1 MKRVV
6 ARAASYIVVLA
17 GLATSTMAQ
26 VLPTDPSIVTGTLD
40 NGLTYMVK
48 QHNKPEGRAV
58 VWIHFHTGSLNET
71 DRQRGIAHYLEH
83 MAFNGSENFEPG
95 SLIPFFQSLGMT
107 FGRDQNAFTS
117 FDQTTY
123 QLSLPDTKP
132 ETLDKGLQFFA
143 DVTGRLLLS
152 PTEIESERGII
163 QEERRRSLSGRQRVG
178 YHVIEHMAPGSLF
191 GQRIPIGTEETIG
204 SVQEQDF
211 KDYYGKWYA
220 ASNATLMIVADEDPT
235 KIVAE
240 IKDNFGSL
248 PKKPRPTSNDINV
261 RAYDKSFAIVAHDP
275 EVRSEEL
282 QIVRLEPARPATT
295 TIPQF
300 RDDLVAALGQMALNR
315 RLSDKVSAGGTS
327 YLSARVGMGNE
338 SNAIYTAEMS
348 GRAQP
353 GKWREALNEMALELQ
368 RARAFGFTQRELDD
382 ARKDIIAGA
391 ERAVETEATLPAGS
405 IIGAMNASVA
415 SGEPLMSAAQQLKLL
430 QDTLP
435 KITPEEVSR
444 RFAKEFET
452 SKVCFVATMPSGP
465 TVPTEAQL
473 LEAGTAALNVK
484 PTEESQAEHATELMA
499 KAPTAG
505 KVESGTVHE
514 ASSVWSGWLSN
525 NVRVHHK
532 FMDERK
538 SQVSISID
546 LIGGEVLETAGNRG
560 ITTAAQLAW
569 ARPATRNLTS
579 SDIRSI
585 MTGKKVNVR
594 GGGGMG
600 GRGGRGG
607 GGGGST
613 DSISLSVSGSPE
625 ELETGMQLAYLL
637 LTEPKIEKSSFDQFQ
652 IAMKTALQESL
663 KNPQAVGAR
672 AAASVMY
679 PTSDARLQPVTEEQI
694 DALTL
699 DASQAWLEQLIKTS
713 PIEVVIVGDISRDA
727 ALDLAAK
734 YIGALPS
741 RERVSEK
748 TLAAQRTVE
757 RPKGPRTTELSIET
771 PTPQA
776 FVMSGF
782 YGADQAN
789 LADARA
795 LSLASRILSTRMIS
809 EVREKAQLVYSIGA
823 GSRAASTYPGFGLFS
838 AAAPTDPP
846 KAQPLIEKLA
856 SMYATFAKEGP
867 TQDELDVARKQ
878 FANTYAEQV
887 KEPGYWSG
895 RLSQITFRGA
905 SLDDVV
911 NEQAAIE
918 AITAEEIKAAF
929 AKYATPE
936 NVITVVVTPANA
948 PAGSAPAAPAT
959 PDATK

>member
-26 VLPTDPSIVTGTLD
+26 DLPTDPTIVTGTLD

-83 MAFNGSENFEPG
+83 MAFNGSENFAPG

-132 ETLDKGLQFFA
+132 ETLDKGFQFFA
-143 DVTGRLLLS
+143 DVTGRLSLL
-152 PTEIESERGII
+152 PKEIESERGII

-178 YHVIEHMAPGSLF
+178 YYVLEHMAPGSRF

-220 ASNATLMIVADEDPT
+220 ASNATVMVVADEDPA

-248 PKKPRPTSNDINV
+248 PKKPRPGAENV
-261 RAYDKSFAIVAHDP
+261 GVRPYEKSFAIVAHDP
-275 EVRSEEL
+275 EVRSEDI
-282 QIVRLEPARPATT
+282 QIMRIEPARPATRT
-295 TIPQF
+295 VPQF

-353 GKWREALNEMALELQ
+353 GRWREALNEMALELQ
-368 RARAFGFTQRELDD
+368 RARAFGFTPRELED
-382 ARKDIIAGA
+382 AQKEIISGA
-391 ERAVETEATLPAGS
+391 ERAVETEATLPAQA
-405 IIGAMNASVA
+405 IIGSMNAAVA
-415 SGEPLMSAAQQLKLL
+415 DGEPMMSAAQELKLL
-430 QDTLP
+430 KEVLP
-435 KITPEEVSR
+435 TIKPDEVSR
-444 RFAKEFET
+444 RFAREFDP
-452 SKVCFVATMPSGP
+452 SSLCFVATMPSGP
-465 TVPTEAQL
+465 NIPTEAQL
-473 LEAGTAALNVK
+473 LEAGIKAFEVK
-484 PTEESQAEHATELMA
+484 PTEETQAERATTLMA
-499 KAPTAG
+499 KAPAPG
-505 KVESGTVHE
+505 KVESGSVHE

-532 FMDERK
+532 FMDDRK
-538 SQVSISID
+538 NQVSVSID
-546 LIGGEVLETAGNRG
+546 LIGGEILETAENRG

-569 ARPATRNLTS
+569 ARPATRNLSS
-579 SDIRSI
+579 SDIRSL

-594 GGGGMG
+594 GGGMGG
-600 GRGGRGG
+600 GRGGRG

-613 DSISLSVSGSPE
+613 DSISLSISGSPE
-625 ELETGMQLAYLL
+625 ELETGFQLAYLL
-637 LTEPKIEKSSFDQFQ
+637 LTEPRIEQSSFDQFQ

-672 AAASVMY
+672 AAQAIMY
-679 PTSDARLQPVTEEQI
+679 PESETRLQPMTEAQI
-694 DALTL
+694 SALSL
-699 DASQAWLEQLIKTS
+699 DATQAWLEKLIKTS
-713 PIEVVIVGDISRDA
+713 PIEVVVVGDISKDA
-727 ALDLAAK
+727 ALDLVSR

-741 RERVSEK
+741 RDRVSDK
-748 TLAAQRTVE
+748 TLADKRKVQ
-757 RPKGPRTTELSIET
+757 RPKGPHTTELVIDT

-795 LSLASRILSTRMIS
+795 LSVASRILSTRMID

-846 KAQPLIEKLA
+846 KAQPLVEKLA

-867 TQDELDVARKQ
+867 TAEELDVAKKQ
-878 FANTYAEQV
+878 FANTYSEQV

-911 NEQAAIE
+911 NDLAAIE
-918 AITAEEIKAAF
+918 ALTAEQIRDAF
-929 AKYATPE
+929 AKYATAE
-936 NVITVVVTPANA
+936 NAITVVVK
-948 PAGSAPAAPAT
+948 PAGEHAPVDAA
-959 PDATK
+959 K